1 MKVHLAILICISFQV
16 VLSEQVAS
24 CELDSECRVLN
35 TCSNNECVHKEL
47 IPLESLDIVGGL
59 VILVL
64 AGLANAGGMGGG
76 PLMTSSILLILSFE
90 THQAIPLAQIIV
102 AGGSFVAVSLKF
114 TQKHPKRNRPLI
126 NYTIL
131 MHIQSPLLLG
141 TTFGVILNRGFPEW
155 LIIFLL
161 TALLV
166 FATFKTARKGIK
178 LYKSESLNKVD
189 QEEPDEE
196 ADGENN
202 QLTAA
207 RELNNGSSV
216 SPELQAIYDS
226 EKKTI
231 PLVPAVIIF
240 SVLGLVILSSLL
252 RGFIGAEE
260 CTLES
265 WLIIGGVAILLVTFS
280 IITARLVVQD
290 SLSKYDLGYDF
301 DEDDLIWDYRKAA
314 KIGVGAFLAGL
325 GAGLLG
331 MGGGTI
337 MSPLLLSLGVLPEVT
352 AASCSFMVFF
362 TSSAAVVQF
371 GVAGEILF
379 DYGAFLFTMSVVGSL
394 CGVLL
399 VKKIV
404 NRSNRSSLIVLALG
418 GALGL
423 ASVIIPTYGVINV
436 VDQLESGNTQFGFQD
451 FC

>member
-24 CELDSECRVLN
+24 CESDSECRVLN

-102 AGGSFVAVSLKF
+102 AGGSFVAISLKF

-126 NYTIL
+126 NYTVL

-189 QEEPDEE
+189 QEEPGEE
-196 ADGENN
+196 ADGEND

-216 SPELQAIYDS
+216 SSELQAIYDS
-226 EKKTI
+226 EKKNYTAGSSCDHI
-231 PLVPAVIIF
+231 QRAWVSHSEFAVERLHRGRGVHTG
-240 SVLGLVILSSLL
+240 VL
-252 RGFIGAEE
+252 A
-260 CTLES
+260 
-265 WLIIGGVAILLVTFS
+265 
-280 IITARLVVQD
+280 
-290 SLSKYDLGYDF
+290 
-301 DEDDLIWDYRKAA
+301 DYR
-314 KIGVGAFLAGL
+314 
-325 GAGLLG
+325 
-331 MGGGTI
+331 
-337 MSPLLLSLGVLPEVT
+337 
-352 AASCSFMVFF
+352 
-362 TSSAAVVQF
+362 
-371 GVAGEILF
+371 
-379 DYGAFLFTMSVVGSL
+379 
-394 CGVLL
+394 
-399 VKKIV
+399 
-404 NRSNRSSLIVLALG
+404 RSSYFVSYIFNNYSETG
-418 GALGL
+418 CPGL
-423 ASVIIPTYGVINV
+423 SFEVR
-436 VDQLESGNTQFGFQD
+436 LRLRL
-451 FC
+451 